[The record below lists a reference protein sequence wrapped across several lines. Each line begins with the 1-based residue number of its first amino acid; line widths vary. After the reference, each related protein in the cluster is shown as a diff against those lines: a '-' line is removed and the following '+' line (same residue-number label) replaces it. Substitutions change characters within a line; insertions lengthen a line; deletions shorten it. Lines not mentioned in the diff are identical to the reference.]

1 MENLIKKVRIIFC
14 DEVSR
19 HILGQIRICN
29 SGIYI
34 SEVKNIYNWIII
46 LLLYR
51 VRYKING
58 SMERWINISLSS
70 ITCNLII
77 GDEWRV
83 KTRYFRN
90 PNPIRMK
97 SLSNTIYKSV
107 NFIFYSFFFSFSV
120 MDVMDT
126 FDF

>member
-1 MENLIKKVRIIFC
+1 M
-14 DEVSR
+14 
-19 HILGQIRICN
+19 
-29 SGIYI
+29 
-34 SEVKNIYNWIII
+34 
-46 LLLYR
+46 
-51 VRYKING
+51 
-58 SMERWINISLSS
+58 
-70 ITCNLII
+70 
-77 GDEWRV
+77 

-90 PNPIRMK
+90 PNPIRVK